1 MEETN
6 LIIDS
11 LSGLHYTGL
20 FLMALLSN
28 LFIPVPEEL
37 VLLGVGYLTGI
48 KTFSYTSAMIIFI
61 VGMLVSDI
69 FLYTLAK
76 KGNKLVQKP
85 MRVLQKRGVLS
96 NKEFARKH
104 IRKIIFFSRFLVYLR
119 FTGPVMAGWLKLKTR
134 IFIIY
139 DFFALVIYV
148 NIVMGL
154 GNYFHKQIFAITE
167 GVVQFRNYL
176 ITAVLIL
183 ITIWLFRTIRR
194 KWLKFIRQ
202 FDDYVPT
209 IIPGLEQKMKEEE
222 SKKTVDPLVVNKT
235 K

>member
-1 MEETN
+1 MEETS

-20 FLMALLSN
+20 FLIALISN

-37 VLLGVGYLTGI
+37 ILLGVGYLTGI
-48 KTFSYTSAMIIFI
+48 KTFSYVASMAIFI

-85 MRVLQKRGVLS
+85 MRVLQKRGVLA
-96 NKEFARKH
+96 NKEFARSH

-119 FTGPVMAGWLKLKTR
+119 FAGPVMAGWLKLKTR

-139 DFFALVIYV
+139 DLLALVIYV

-154 GNYFHKQIFAITE
+154 GNYFHRQIFVITE
-167 GVVQFRNYL
+167 GVVRFKNYL
-176 ITAVLIL
+176 ITFLLIAL
-183 ITIWLFRTIRR
+183 TIWLFKTIRR

-202 FDDYVPT
+202 FNDYVPT
-209 IIPGLEQKMKEEE
+209 IIPGLEQKMREEE